1 MPPTPY
7 DTLIEPAVL
16 HISRDLVS
24 ETAAPF
30 LLSRERF
37 GCRKDRKAHFSGMT
51 AEQRAAWM
59 RRLGAR

>member
-7 DTLIEPAVL
+7 DTLIEPTVL

-30 LLSRERF
+30 LLSRENS
-37 GCRKDRKAHFSGMT
+37 GCQKDRKAHFAGMT
-51 AEQRAAWM
+51 VEQRAAWH
-59 RRLGAR
+59 RWLGAR